1 MSFWKAAANRI
12 AYLGRRRRFERELA
26 EEVAFHIETR
36 AEELEAEG
44 LDHAAAM
51 TRARR
56 EFGPSLRVREE
67 SRSTWQMPWL
77 EDLAADLRYAARA
90 FRRNPGFAATA
101 IVCLALA
108 VGANTTMFSLAM
120 ESLMGE
126 PSCRDPHSLVQI
138 AVAGNSWLLAPQ
150 LRYLRDSGAL
160 PGVAGI
166 NIGIPAN
173 WRDGNGSRKIASM
186 HVTDDYFD
194 VTGIPVAAGRPIR
207 RGESHAVVLT
217 DGFWRGMGGDPGSIG
232 RAMIIDGE
240 SYTIVGVLP
249 RDHRMLAG
257 WSFSPDLYL
266 SKTLAEYQDR
276 MDFMVYARLPR
287 GPNRQAAYA
296 RLTPVFREMDRVFP
310 DPRRTW
316 TRGLRL
322 SSVSGF
328 GQLAGAGVPAA
339 PVIAF
344 FAMLVMVTGLV
355 LLIACAN
362 VSSLLLA
369 RAFSRSHEIAIRM
382 SIGGGRGRI
391 VRQLLAESLLL
402 AVCGTGAGLG
412 LNLFLTRLVSGFRI
426 PTPLPVEF
434 LIRPDWRLLAYSA
447 AIVFAIT
454 LAAGLAPALN
464 GTRQALSGTLK
475 QSEHLAGERRWGLRG
490 ALVAAQIAVSVLLLS
505 GGWVFLRSLLDASS
519 ARPGFDAEHTVLA
532 TLKTEPGVYTRE
544 RFLALL
550 DEAAGRLRTM
560 PGVEAVSLATTA
572 PLNPFMA
579 LSQTSATFRPDGG
592 NREIHAQY
600 ISNSVGPDYF
610 RVLDIPILRGRPFIE
625 TDRAGAPAVVI
636 LNESL
641 ARLLFGPADP
651 LGRII
656 RYAAGR
662 DARVVGVARNSK
674 YITLGEEGVLALYRP
689 FAQPGGPAPSD
700 EVVGRTAVLFLRV
713 HGDPGRFLRGI
724 GRTLSDPNPDNAV
737 EVRPMRDAA
746 DWALLPSRVGAGVFG
761 ATALLGLAIAA
772 IGLYGL
778 LLQTVSRRIPE
789 IGVRLALGATPGH
802 VLRMVAGESARLVVV
817 GAAIGFTLAVVA
829 MRPLSRFLV
838 PGVRATDP
846 WNFVAVC
853 GGLAIVAALATV
865 APAARALRVDPAAA
879 LRHE

>member
-1 MSFWKAAANRI
+1 MGFWKVAANRV
-12 AYLGRRRRFERELA
+12 AYLGRRRRFEREMA

-36 AEELEAEG
+36 AAELVAEG
-44 LDHAAAM
+44 LGHGAAQAQ
-51 TRARR
+51 ARR

-67 SRSTWQMPWL
+67 SRSAWQVLWL
-77 EDLAADLRYAARA
+77 EDLAGDLRYAARA

-108 VGANTTMFSLAM
+108 VGANTTMFSVAM
-120 ESLMGE
+120 ESLLGE
-126 PSCRDPHSLVQI
+126 PSCRDPQSLLQLSVS
-138 AVAGNSWLLAPQ
+138 GSTWMAPQ

-166 NIGIPAN
+166 NIGVPAN

-186 HVTDDYFD
+186 HVTDDFFE
-194 VTGIPVAAGRPIR
+194 VAGIPVAAGRPIQ

-217 DGFWRGMGGDPGSIG
+217 DGFWRRMGGDRGSIG
-232 RAMIIDGE
+232 RTMTIDGE

-276 MDFMVYARLPR
+276 MDFTVYARLPR
-287 GPNRQAAYA
+287 DMSRQAAYA
-296 RLTPVFREMDRVFP
+296 RLAPVCREMDRVFP
-310 DPRRTW
+310 DSRHTW

-322 SSVSGF
+322 SSVSGPE
-328 GQLAGAGVPAA
+328 QLAAAGVPAA

-344 FAMLVMVTGLV
+344 FAMLVIVTGFV

-412 LNLFLTRLVSGFRI
+412 LNLVLTRLVSGFRI

-434 LIRPDWRLLAYSA
+434 LIQPDWRLLAYST
-447 AIVFAIT
+447 AIVCVVT
-454 LAAGLAPALN
+454 VAAGLAPALR
-464 GTRQALSGTLK
+464 GTRHALSGTLK

-490 ALVAAQIAVSVLLLS
+490 ALVSAQIAVSVLLLS
-505 GGWVFLRSLLDASS
+505 GGWVFLRSLLDAAS
-519 ARPGFDAEHTVLA
+519 ARPGFDAEHTILA
-532 TLKTEPGVYTRE
+532 TLKAQPGAYTRE

-550 DEAAGRLRTM
+550 DDTTGRLRAA
-560 PGVEAVSLATTA
+560 PGVEAVSLATTV

-579 LSQTSATFRPDGG
+579 LSQTSREIRPDTG

-600 ISNSVGPDYF
+600 ISNSIGPDYF
-610 RVLDIPILRGRPFIE
+610 RVFDIPILRGRPFLE
-625 TDRAGAPAVVI
+625 TDGAGAPAVVI
-636 LNESL
+636 LNENL
-641 ARLLFGPADP
+641 ARLLFGTTDP
-651 LGRII
+651 LGHTLRF
-656 RYAAGR
+656 AAGR

-674 YITLGEEGVLALYRP
+674 YITLGEEGVLAMYRP

-700 EVVGRTAVLFLRV
+700 ELVGRAAVVFLRV
-713 HGDPGRFLRGI
+713 HGDPGRYLRGI
-724 GRTLSDPNPDNAV
+724 GGALSEPNPDNAV
-737 EVRPMRDAA
+737 EVRAMREAA

-772 IGLYGL
+772 IGLYGV

-789 IGVRLALGATPGH
+789 IGVRLALGANPGH
-802 VLRMVAGESARLVVV
+802 VLRMVAGESARLVAA
-817 GAAIGFTLAVVA
+817 GAAFGLTLAVVA

-838 PGVRATDP
+838 PGVSATDP

-853 GGLAIVAALATV
+853 CGLAIVAALATV
-865 APAARALRVDPAAA
+865 APAARALRVEPAVA

>member
-1 MSFWKAAANRI
+1 M
-12 AYLGRRRRFERELA
+12 A

-36 AEELEAEG
+36 AAELVAEG
-44 LDHAAAM
+44 LGPAAAM
-51 TRARR
+51 ARARR
-56 EFGPSLRVREE
+56 EFGPSLRALEE
-67 SRSTWQMPWL
+67 SRAAWQVLWL

-108 VGANTTMFSLAM
+108 VGANTTMFSVAM
-120 ESLMGE
+120 ETLLGK
-126 PSCRDPHSLVQI
+126 PSCRDPQSLVQLS
-138 AVAGNSWLLAPQ
+138 VAGNGWVLAPQ
-150 LRYLRDSGAL
+150 LRFLRDSGAL

-186 HVTDDYFD
+186 HVTDDFFE

-232 RAMIIDGE
+232 RTMTIDGE

-266 SKTLAEYQDR
+266 SKTLAEYWDG
-276 MDFMVYARLPR
+276 MDFTVYARLPR
-287 GPNRQAAYA
+287 GMSRQAAYA
-296 RLTPVFREMDRVFP
+296 RLAPVCREMDRVLAN
-310 DPRRTW
+310 PRNAW

-322 SSVSGF
+322 SSVGGF
-328 GQLAGAGVPAA
+328 DRLAAADVPAT
-339 PVIAF
+339 PVVAF
-344 FAMLVMVTGLV
+344 FALLVIVTGLV

-369 RAFSRSHEIAIRM
+369 RAFGRSHEIAIRM

-402 AVCGTGAGLG
+402 AVCGTGAGLA
-412 LNLFLTRLVSGFRI
+412 LNLVLTRLASGFRI

-434 LIRPDWRLLAYSA
+434 LVQSDWRLLAYST
-447 AIVFAIT
+447 AIVLVVT
-454 LAAGLAPALN
+454 LAAGLAPALK
-464 GTRQALSGTLK
+464 GTRHALSGTLK

-519 ARPGFDAEHTVLA
+519 ARPGFDAEHTILA
-532 TLKTEPGVYTRE
+532 TLKTQPGAYTRP

-550 DEAAGRLRTM
+550 DDTAGRLRAV
-560 PGVEAVSLATTA
+560 PGVEAVSLATTV

-579 LSQTSATFRPDGG
+579 LSQTSGDLRPDAG
-592 NREIHAQY
+592 NREIHARY

-610 RVLDIPILRGRPFIE
+610 RVLDIPILRGRPFLD
-625 TDRAGAPAVVI
+625 TDSAGAPAVVI
-636 LNESL
+636 LNENL
-641 ARLLFGPADP
+641 ARLLFGATDP
-651 LGRII
+651 LGHII
-656 RYAAGR
+656 RLAPGR
-662 DARVVGVARNSK
+662 DATVVGVARNSK
-674 YITLGEEGVLALYRP
+674 YIALGEGGVLAMYRP
-689 FAQPGGPAPSD
+689 FAQPGGPAPS
-700 EVVGRTAVLFLRV
+700 EELVGRTAVVFLRV
-713 HGDPGRFLRGI
+713 HGDPGRFLREI
-724 GRTLSDPNPDNAV
+724 GRTLSEPNPNNAA
-737 EVRPMRDAA
+737 EVHAMREAA
-746 DWALLPSRVGAGVFG
+746 TWALLPSRVGAGVFG
-761 ATALLGLAIAA
+761 AAALLGLAIAA

-789 IGVRLALGATPGH
+789 IGVRRALGATSGRI
-802 VLRMVAGESARLVVV
+802 LWMVAGESACLVAV
-817 GAAIGFTLAVVA
+817 GAAIGLAFAVVA

-853 GGLAIVAALATV
+853 CGLAIVAALATI
-865 APAARALRVDPAAA
+865 APAARALRVEPAVA

>member
-1 MSFWKAAANRI
+1 MAFWKRVANRI
-12 AYLGRRRRFERELA
+12 AYLGRRRRFEREMA
-26 EEVAFHIETR
+26 DEVAFHIETR
-36 AEELEAEG
+36 AAELVAEG
-44 LDHAAAM
+44 LGHRVALAQ
-51 TRARR
+51 ARR
-56 EFGPSLRVREE
+56 EFGTSLRAREE
-67 SRSTWQMPWL
+67 SRAAWQVPWL

-108 VGANTTMFSLAM
+108 VGANTTMFSLAV
-120 ESLMGE
+120 EILMGE
-126 PSCRDPHSLVQI
+126 PSCRDPQSLVRLS
-138 AVAGNSWLLAPQ
+138 VAGNGWVLAPQ
-150 LRYLRDSGAL
+150 LRLLRDSGAL

-173 WRDGNGSRKIASM
+173 WRDGSGSRKIASM
-186 HVTDDYFD
+186 YVTDEYFE

-207 RGESHAVVLT
+207 RGESHAVVLS
-217 DGFWRGMGGDPGSIG
+217 DGFWRQMGAERGSIG
-232 RAMIIDGE
+232 RSMLIDGE

-249 RDHRMLAG
+249 PDHRMLARM
-257 WSFSPDLYL
+257 SFSPDLYL
-266 SKTLAEYQDR
+266 GKTLAEYADG
-276 MDFMVYARLPR
+276 MDFNVYARLPQ

-296 RLTPVFREMDRVFP
+296 RLAPVSREMDRVFP
-310 DPRRTW
+310 DSRHSW

-322 SSVSGF
+322 SPVGGSE
-328 GQLAGAGVPAA
+328 QLAAAGVPAT
-339 PVIAF
+339 PVVAF
-344 FAMLVMVTGLV
+344 FAMLVVVTGLV

-369 RAFSRSHEIAIRM
+369 RAFSRSREIAIRM

-402 AVCGTGAGLG
+402 ALCGTGAGLG
-412 LNLFLTRLVSGFRI
+412 LNLLLTRLVSGFRI
-426 PTPLPVEF
+426 PTPLPIEF
-434 LIRPDWRLLAYSA
+434 LIRPDWRLAAYSA
-447 AIVFAIT
+447 AIVCVVM
-454 LAAGLAPALN
+454 LAAGLAPALR
-464 GTRQALSGTLK
+464 GTRHALSGRLK

-490 ALVAAQIAVSVLLLS
+490 VLVAAQIAVSVLLLS

-519 ARPGFDAEHTVLA
+519 ARPGFDAEHTVVA
-532 TLKTEPGVYTRE
+532 TLKTPPATYTRE
-544 RFLALL
+544 RFVALM
-550 DEAAGRLRTM
+550 DDTAGRLRAM
-560 PGVEAVSLATTA
+560 PGVEAVSLATTV

-579 LSQTSATFRPDGG
+579 MSQTSSEIRPDTGH
-592 NREIHAQY
+592 REIHAQY

-610 RVLDIPILRGRPFIE
+610 RVLDIPILRGRPFLE
-625 TDRAGAPAVVI
+625 TDSAGSPAAVI
-636 LNESL
+636 LNGNL
-641 ARLLFGPADP
+641 ARLLFGAADP
-651 LGRII
+651 VGHTI
-656 RYAAGR
+656 RLAAGR

-674 YITLGEEGVLALYRP
+674 YIALGEEGVLAMYRP

-700 EVVGRTAVLFLRV
+700 ELAGRVAVVFLRV
-713 HGDPGRFLRGI
+713 HGDPGPFLRGI
-724 GRTLSDPNPDNAV
+724 GGTLSEPSPENAV
-737 EVRPMRDAA
+737 EVHAMREAA

-802 VLRMVAGESARLVVV
+802 VLWMVACESARLVVV
-817 GAAIGFTLAVVA
+817 GAAIGLTLAVVA

-846 WNFVAVC
+846 RNFVAVC
-853 GGLAIVAALATV
+853 CGLAMVAALATI
-865 APAARALRVDPAAA
+865 APAVRALRVDPAVA

>member
-1 MSFWKAAANRI
+1 MAFWKRAANRI
-12 AYLGRRRRFERELA
+12 AYLGRRRRFEREMA

-36 AEELEAEG
+36 AVELETEG
-44 LDHAAAM
+44 LGHAAAM
-51 TRARR
+51 ARARR

-67 SRSTWQMPWL
+67 SRSAWQVQWL

-90 FRRNPGFAATA
+90 FRRSPGFAATA

-120 ESLMGE
+120 ESLLGA
-126 PSCRDPHSLVQI
+126 PSCRDPQSLVQLS
-138 AVAGNSWLLAPQ
+138 VGGNGWVLAPQ

-186 HVTDDYFD
+186 HVTDDFFE
-194 VTGIPVAAGRPIR
+194 VTGIPVAAGRPIQ

-217 DGFWRGMGGDPGSIG
+217 DGFWRRMGGDPGSIG
-232 RAMIIDGE
+232 RAMTIDGE

-287 GPNRQAAYA
+287 GMSRQAAYA
-296 RLTPVFREMDRVFP
+296 RLAPVCREMDQVFP
-310 DPRRTW
+310 NPRHAW

-322 SSVSGF
+322 SSVSGPE
-328 GQLAGAGVPAA
+328 QLAGAGAPAT
-339 PVIAF
+339 PIVAF
-344 FAMLVMVTGLV
+344 FAMLVIVTGLV

-402 AVCGTGAGLG
+402 AVCGTGAGLA
-412 LNLFLTRLVSGFRI
+412 LDLVLTRLASGFRI

-434 LIRPDWRLLAYSA
+434 LIRPEWRLAAYSA

-464 GTRQALSGTLK
+464 GTRHALSGTLK
-475 QSEHLAGERRWGLRG
+475 QSAHLAGKRRWGLRG

-505 GGWVFLRSLLDASS
+505 GAWVFLRSLLDASS
-519 ARPGFDAEHTVLA
+519 VRPGFDAEHTIVA
-532 TLKTEPGVYTRE
+532 TLKTQPGGYSDE

-550 DEAAGRLRTM
+550 GDRTGRLRAT
-560 PGVEAVSLATTA
+560 PGVESVSLASTV

-579 LSQTSATFRPDGG
+579 LSRTSNEIRPDTGG
-592 NREIHAQY
+592 REIHVQY

-610 RVLDIPILRGRPFIE
+610 RVLDIPILRGRPFLE
-625 TDRAGAPAVVI
+625 TDRAGTPALVI
-636 LNESL
+636 LNENL
-641 ARLLFGPADP
+641 ARLLFGNADP
-651 LGRII
+651 LGHAI
-656 RYAAGR
+656 RFASGG

-674 YITLGEEGVLALYRP
+674 YIALGEEGVLAMYTP
-689 FAQPGGPAPSD
+689 FAQRRGPAPSD
-700 EVVGRTAVLFLRV
+700 ELVGRTAHVFLRV

-724 GRTLSDPNPDNAV
+724 GRTLSEPDPDIAV
-737 EVRPMRDAA
+737 EVRAMREAA

-772 IGLYGL
+772 IGLYGV

-789 IGVRLALGATPGH
+789 IGVRLALGATPGR
-802 VLRMVAGESARLVVV
+802 VLWMVACESGRLVVV
-817 GAAIGFTLAVVA
+817 GAAIGLALAVVA

-853 GGLAIVAALATV
+853 CGLAIVAALATL
-865 APAARALRVDPAAA
+865 APAARALRVDPAVA